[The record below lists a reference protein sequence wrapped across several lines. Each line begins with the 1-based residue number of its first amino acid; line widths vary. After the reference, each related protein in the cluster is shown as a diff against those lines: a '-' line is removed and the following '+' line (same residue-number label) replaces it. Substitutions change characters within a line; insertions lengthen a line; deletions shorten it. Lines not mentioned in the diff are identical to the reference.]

1 MPMPSLLEATTSICS
16 PKEEAQVP
24 MALPAVAASQVAP
37 AGSSSPE
44 KPAHARCRWCR

>member
-1 MPMPSLLEATTSICS
+1 MDQARNMDMPMPSLLEATTSIWS

-37 AGSSSPE
+37 AEFFIS
-44 KPAHARCRWCR
+44 